1 MISLHLNKVDTQTKE
16 SLKDEGTGLNTI
28 EDEKV
33 RNISRKQGK
42 VFQGVGKLNNLQIE
56 LIVDTNVKPVAQRQ
70 HKIPFHLR
78 AKMIQS

>member
-42 VFQGVGKLNNLQIE
+42 VFQGVGKLNNRQIE

-70 HKIPFHLR
+70 RKIPFHLR
-78 AKMIQS
+78 TKMIQS

>member
-33 RNISRKQGK
+33 RNISRKQSK
-42 VFQGVGKLNNLQIE
+42 VFQGVGKFNNRQIE
-56 LIVDTNVKPVAQRQ
+56 LTVDTNVKPVAQRPP
-70 HKIPFHLR
+70 KIPFHLR

>member
-33 RNISRKQGK
+33 KNISRKQSK
-42 VFQGVGKLNNLQIE
+42 VIQGVGKFNNRQIE
-56 LIVDTNVKPVAQRQ
+56 LIVDANVKHVAQRPP
-70 HKIPFHLR
+70 KIPFHLR
-78 AKMIQS
+78 AKIIQS